1 MENYIT
7 GLVLAAGLIF
17 KLYSGYQKEQQ
28 KAAQR
33 KQNMPKGPQPSAI
46 PIPTVKPTKM
56 VSAKPAVPHSSKNKP
71 ALPPLPTV
79 LNRPSIKPNKLP
91 SVPQL
96 EKKSLMTKNPAP
108 TQMPKALSASEIARL
123 KQKQKIKS
131 DALKIKPLV
140 VEEIQEAPRFDLK
153 QAIISKAILERPYA

>member
-33 KQNMPKGPQPSAI
+33 KKNMPKGPQPTAI

-56 VSAKPAVPHSSKNKP
+56 VSAKPAVPHSSNKNP
-71 ALPPLPTV
+71 ASLPPLPTV
-79 LNRPSIKPNKLP
+79 VNRPSIKPNKLP

-96 EKKSLMTKNPAP
+96 EKKSLMSKNPAP
-108 TQMPKALSASEIARL
+108 TQSPKAPSASDVARL

-131 DALKIKPLV
+131 LKYP
-140 VEEIQEAPRFDLK
+140 
-153 QAIISKAILERPYA
+153 S